1 MSKIK
6 DVTNSPEDWEDFW
19 YNSEDGFYF
28 DSVTGLSYQIE
39 GWDGQED
46 SASEYQKKIY
56 MESTIAELESQ
67 ADDPMGIGKWCDS
80 WQSDH

>member
-1 MSKIK
+1 
-6 DVTNSPEDWEDFW
+6 
-19 YNSEDGFYF
+19 
-28 DSVTGLSYQIE
+28 
-39 GWDGQED
+39 
-46 SASEYQKKIY
+46 